1 MSPAFRPR
9 PRSSKLPVTEQTP
22 EVVFQ
27 PRAHQALKGGVDA
40 LVNLLRPTLGPHPR
54 VVALEHVAQRDK
66 APEILDD
73 GATILRRILQLP
85 NRDMDMGAMLLR
97 HALWQLHQEVGDG
110 TATAA
115 VLFQAL
121 LREGMRYVTAGHD
134 PMRLRQQMEQGLAA
148 VRASLQ
154 AMARP
159 LEGESRIAQAAE
171 ALCQDRELALLLGE
185 IFDIVG
191 AEGYVRVE
199 SGQHCGLEREYVE
212 GVYWEEGWLSSSFAT
227 DPVRQ
232 EPTLN
237 EPAILISDL
246 HIKQAHQLAPVM
258 ARVVQAGIPSLL
270 VIAGSVSDDALS
282 ILIANQKADKLG
294 TLAVRAPSVGAQ
306 RSGILQDIAIL
317 TGGRVLTS
325 VAGEEAHSAQLKDLG
340 RARRAWAN
348 RHYFGIVGGRGDAHA
363 LRSRI
368 QQVRAE
374 IEGTE
379 DADEQD
385 KLRQRLGRLLGGVAR
400 LRIGASTQI
409 ELEARKAVAER
420 AVATLRRALEG
431 GVVPGGGAALLA
443 CQPALSETVGARIL
457 SRALEEPLRVIAE
470 NTGYEP
476 GSVVARVRSSPPG
489 WGFDA
494 RRGQIVDL
502 WQEGILDPA
511 VVLQAAAETAVSG
524 AVMALTTEVLVHR
537 RKPPESLEP

>member
-1 MSPAFRPR
+1 
-9 PRSSKLPVTEQTP
+9 
-22 EVVFQ
+22 
-27 PRAHQALKGGVDA
+27 VDV

-54 VVALEHVAQRDK
+54 VVALERVAQRDK

-121 LREGMRYVTAGHD
+121 LREGMRCVAAGND
-134 PMRLRQQMEQGLAA
+134 PMRLRREIEQGLAA
-148 VRASLQ
+148 VCTSLR

-159 LEGESRIAQAAE
+159 LEGESRIAQVAE

-191 AEGYVRVE
+191 TEGYVRVE
-199 SGQHCGLEREYVE
+199 GGRHRGLEREYVE
-212 GVYWEEGWLSSSFAT
+212 GVYWEGGWLSSSFVT
-227 DPVRQ
+227 DRVRQ
-232 EPTLN
+232 ETVLN

-246 HIKQAHQLAPVM
+246 HIMQADQLAPVM
-258 ARVVQAGIPSLL
+258 DRVVRAGIPSLL
-270 VIAGSVSDDALS
+270 VIAGSVSDDALT

-294 TLAVRAPSVGAQ
+294 TLAVRAPSFGAQ
-306 RSGILQDIAIL
+306 RTGILQDIAVL
-317 TGGRVLTS
+317 TGGAVFTS
-325 VAGEEAHSAQLKDLG
+325 STGAEIHSAQLEDLG
-340 RARRAWAN
+340 RARRAWAT
-348 RHYFGIVGGRGDAHA
+348 RDYFGIVGGRGDARA

-368 QQVRAE
+368 QQVRGE
-374 IEGTE
+374 IERSQ
-379 DADEQD
+379 DAHEQD
-385 KLRQRLGRLLGGVAR
+385 NLRQRLGRLLGGVAR
-400 LRIGASTQI
+400 LRIGAPTPA

-420 AVATLRRALEG
+420 AVATLRRALQG
-431 GVVPGGGAALLA
+431 GVVPGGGVALLA
-443 CQPALSETVGARIL
+443 CQPALQETVGSRIL
-457 SRALEEPLRVIAE
+457 SRALEEPLRVIAG
-470 NTGYEP
+470 NAGYEP
-476 GSVVARVRSSPPG
+476 GTVVARVRASSPG

-511 VVLQAAAETAVSG
+511 VVLQAAVEVAVSG
-524 AVMALTTEVLVHR
+524 AVMALTTDVLVHR
-537 RKPPESLEP
+537 RRPPKGLEP